1 MPMCFLRYTDVRIT
15 SLLMINKYFYHDE
28 TLKRKWKSQEFEEF
42 NIETNFGNFTKE
54 RYPFG
59 YRSAFIFID
68 HCDFDTPEKV
78 KAIFYGTSDEKSKD
92 FGKKGIVGTGLT
104 ATKTVFIDA
113 GNTENIGLENS
124 DYRKV
129 IERLNKD
136 GVEIVPHSLTPRDS
150 LKKSDFRLKSY
161 LDEMA
166 KFNPKTWTDHGYG
179 LHNIIRFGWC
189 KKNPYFILDELYQR
203 GYRYFW
209 SRIDYSLNAP
219 DGNLNVFNSSGRTGI
234 DYLKKVFRLIK
245 NKTQL
250 RKIIFVFFWDF
261 TGCLI
266 GWEAKDD
273 LVFAFDTI
281 FYYLKKVIGKNIP
294 PPHAF
299 SRNAILRTLVRIIN
313 PLFYCQIMH
322 NFFFPD
328 KVTNLTQGFYP
339 VDIDGKNN
347 IFFFDSFWV
356 NDCDG
361 VYSPQN
367 IDRLIKEKGLHI
379 GHNYFCVDEKHYLN
393 LSFKKIDDYYYIS
406 DKFQQNLEYLA
417 KCQKENKVWVTNTS
431 KFGDYYSAWSKVQVE
446 YLSDKKLFIKN
457 NSNDRIDGLT
467 FSFKIESEFGKKD
480 IFFSKRKI
488 RNYLIRQNEVYF
500 WFDLKGKEEIY
511 IDLNL

>member
-1 MPMCFLRYTDVRIT
+1 
-15 SLLMINKYFYHDE
+15 MINKYFYHDE
-28 TLKRKWKSQEFEEF
+28 TLKRKWKSQAFEGF
-42 NIETNFGNFTKE
+42 SIETKFGNFTKE
-54 RYPFG
+54 LYPFG
-59 YRSAFIFID
+59 FQSAFIFVD

-104 ATKTVFIDA
+104 ATKTVFVDA
-113 GNTENIGLENS
+113 SNTENIGLENS
-124 DYRKV
+124 EYRKS

-150 LKKSDFRLKSY
+150 LKKGDFRLKSY

-179 LHNIIRFGWC
+179 LHNIIRFGWY
-189 KKNPYFILDELYQR
+189 KKSPYFILDELYKR

-219 DGNLNVFNSSGRTGI
+219 DGNLNVFNISERAGV

-245 NKTQL
+245 NKIQL

-273 LVFAFDTI
+273 LVFAFDTML
-281 FYYLKKVIGKNIP
+281 YYLKKVIGKNIH

-299 SRNAILRTLVRIIN
+299 SRNAILRTLVRIVN
-313 PLFYCQIMH
+313 PLFYFQVMH

-328 KVTNLTQGFYP
+328 KIDSLTQGFYP

-347 IFFFDSFWV
+347 IFFFDSLWV

-361 VYSPQN
+361 IYSPQN

-393 LSFKKIDDYYYIS
+393 LAFKKIDDYYYIS

-417 KCQKENKVWVTNTS
+417 KCQKENKVWVTTISN
-431 KFGDYYSAWSKVQVE
+431 FGGYYSKLRKVEIKNISKN
-446 YLSDKKLFIKN
+446 KLFIKN
-457 NSNDRIDGLT
+457 QSNDKIIGLT
-467 FSFKIESEFGKKD
+467 FSV
-480 IFFSKRKI
+480 KI
-488 RNYLIRQNEVYF
+488 RKKFNKNSLEFSRIKDWSFRQRDSEVCF
-500 WFDLKGKEEIY
+500 WFNLDSMEEIF
-511 IDLNL
+511 LMLKN